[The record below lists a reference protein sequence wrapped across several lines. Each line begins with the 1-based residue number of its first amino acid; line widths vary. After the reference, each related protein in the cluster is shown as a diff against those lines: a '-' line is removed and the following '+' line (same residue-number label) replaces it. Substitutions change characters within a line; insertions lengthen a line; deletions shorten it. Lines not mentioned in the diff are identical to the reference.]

1 MFQWLYDVLWLL
13 APIWIRR
20 YLDKRSGSAPAYR
33 AHRGERFGKPYPN
46 PVTGAV
52 WIHAVSVGETR
63 AAQPLIRELRQRFPD
78 APLLMTQMTPT
89 GRETAQ
95 VLFPDAQCRYL
106 PYDKKTWVRQF
117 LREHRPMFGILMETE
132 IWPNLM
138 KECRRTGVP
147 LFLANARL
155 SEKSLNGYLKVRSL
169 IRPAAASLTGC
180 LAQTEADAA
189 RLAKLGAASVQVCGN
204 TKYDLMPSEQMKT
217 LAGQFEKRI
226 GDRQVAVCG
235 STRVYRGEDEAE
247 KLLAAWQQYRGDA
260 LLVVVPRHP
269 EHFQTVFETVK
280 RFGFKVQRRSDGLPV
295 EPDTQVWI
303 GDSMGELYAYYL
315 CADVAF
321 VGGSLVDSGCQNIIE
336 PLSCGV
342 PTIFG
347 FSTYNFSEACRHALA
362 SGAAVQVES
371 ADAWREAVEKTYRP
385 RRAECRCRRARTAL
399 SHNIAERARESP
411 RRYGKRYAD
420 IGDDSDTIRIRVFRL
435 EYRMSI
441 YAVAHIVHL
450 YCAIAFVGG
459 VFFEVLVLSV
469 LHTGRVSC
477 EARREVEK
485 AMSYRAV
492 RVMPFVVGL
501 LFASGIVM
509 AANRYLSILGEP
521 FATSFG
527 TMLTLKILL
536 AFSVL
541 AHFAIAVVKMARST
555 LTVGWSKYI
564 HTVVFTHMLLIVF
577 LAKAMFY
584 ISW

>member
-33 AHRGERFGKPYPN
+33 AHRDERFGKPYPN

-138 KECRRTGVP
+138 KECRRAGVP

-155 SEKSLNGYLKVRSL
+155 SEKSLNGYLKVRRL

-204 TKYDLMPSEQMKT
+204 TKYDLMPSERMKT
-217 LAGQFEKRI
+217 LAGQFKERI
-226 GDRQVAVCG
+226 GGRPVAVCG

-247 KLLAAWQQYRGDA
+247 KLLAAWREYRGNA

-269 EHFQTVFETVK
+269 EHFQTAFETAE

-315 CADVAF
+315 TADAAF

-347 FSTYNFSEACRHALA
+347 FSTYNFEQACARAAEA
-362 SGAAVQVES
+362 GAAIQVKSADGWRKAVES
-371 ADAWREAVEKTYRP
+371 L
-385 RRAECRCRRARTAL
+385 L
-399 SHNIAERARESP
+399 SHKEIGTAARERIGHFISP
-411 RRYGKRYAD
+411 HRGASVRMAEMIYRSVRNAD
-420 IGDDSDTIRIRVFRL
+420 
-435 EYRMSI
+435 
-441 YAVAHIVHL
+441 
-450 YCAIAFVGG
+450 
-459 VFFEVLVLSV
+459 SV
-469 LHTGRVSC
+469 CG
-477 EARREVEK
+477 
-485 AMSYRAV
+485 
-492 RVMPFVVGL
+492 
-501 LFASGIVM
+501 
-509 AANRYLSILGEP
+509 
-521 FATSFG
+521 
-527 TMLTLKILL
+527 
-536 AFSVL
+536 
-541 AHFAIAVVKMARST
+541 
-555 LTVGWSKYI
+555 
-564 HTVVFTHMLLIVF
+564 
-577 LAKAMFY
+577 
-584 ISW
+584 

>member
-33 AHRGERFGKPYPN
+33 AHRDERFGKPYPN

-78 APLLMTQMTPT
+78 APLLMTQMTPM

-138 KECRRTGVP
+138 KECRRAGVP

-155 SEKSLNGYLKVRSL
+155 SEKSLNGYLKVRRL

-204 TKYDLMPSEQMKT
+204 TKYDLMPSEDMKT

-226 GDRQVAVCG
+226 GGRPVAVCG

-269 EHFQTVFETVK
+269 EHFQTAFETAE

-315 CADVAF
+315 TADAAF

-347 FSTYNFSEACRHALA
+347 FSTYNFEQACARAAEA
-362 SGAAVQVES
+362 GAAIQVKSADGWRKAVES
-371 ADAWREAVEKTYRP
+371 L
-385 RRAECRCRRARTAL
+385 L
-399 SHNIAERARESP
+399 SHKEIGTAARERIGHFISP
-411 RRYGKRYAD
+411 HRGASVRMAEMIYRSVRNAD
-420 IGDDSDTIRIRVFRL
+420 
-435 EYRMSI
+435 
-441 YAVAHIVHL
+441 
-450 YCAIAFVGG
+450 
-459 VFFEVLVLSV
+459 SV
-469 LHTGRVSC
+469 CG
-477 EARREVEK
+477 
-485 AMSYRAV
+485 
-492 RVMPFVVGL
+492 
-501 LFASGIVM
+501 
-509 AANRYLSILGEP
+509 
-521 FATSFG
+521 
-527 TMLTLKILL
+527 
-536 AFSVL
+536 
-541 AHFAIAVVKMARST
+541 
-555 LTVGWSKYI
+555 
-564 HTVVFTHMLLIVF
+564 
-577 LAKAMFY
+577 
-584 ISW
+584 